1 MRMTIVSNV
10 QVPLIKCLWSIGRTH
25 PVSCCCSSSPFI
37 LGLKILQD
45 YYNGKQLVQHRLGQ
59 NMAKYLQIPLSII
72 YKCETCMLSIKH
84 SCFRYFGNM
93 FSYHILAQRWQ
104 LSQFILS
111 SVSIHNI
118 DEHMKGE
125 GGVSS
130 GKL

>member
-1 MRMTIVSNV
+1 
-10 QVPLIKCLWSIGRTH
+10 
-25 PVSCCCSSSPFI
+25 
-37 LGLKILQD
+37 
-45 YYNGKQLVQHRLGQ
+45 
-59 NMAKYLQIPLSII
+59 MAKYLQIPLSII

-130 GKL
+130 GNYDIILAFTLFLPPSIWDTVFPELVCITI